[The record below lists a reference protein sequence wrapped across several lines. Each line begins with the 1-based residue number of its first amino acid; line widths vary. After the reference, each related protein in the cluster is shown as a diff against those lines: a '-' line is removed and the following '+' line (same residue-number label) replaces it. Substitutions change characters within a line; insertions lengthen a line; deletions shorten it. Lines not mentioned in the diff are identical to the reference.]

1 MQFRY
6 DESKF
11 TQMVLHVAARLRD
24 DRAGGASKLDT
35 VLFFADFAHVR
46 RHGQPI
52 SGVEYQKLPHGPA
65 PRYFTPVRLRLLA
78 RGDARLVT
86 EDFLGYE
93 QQRLVPLRAA
103 DLSVLDERE
112 RETLDSV
119 LDDLAGLT
127 STQLADLLQAEPGWS
142 RCKPG
147 ETIHYRFA
155 RTRSRRSGP
164 PARRGRA
171 SAAHAADVSI
181 PL

>member
-6 DESKF
+6 DENKF
-11 TQMVLHVAARLRD
+11 TQMVLHVASRLRD
-24 DRAGGASKLDT
+24 DRAGGSSKLDT
-35 VLFFADFAHVR
+35 VLFFADFTHVR
-46 RHGQPI
+46 RHGRPI

-93 QQRLVPLRAA
+93 QQRLVPLRTA

-112 RETLDSV
+112 RETLEQV
-119 LDDLAGLT
+119 IDDLASLT
-127 STQLADLLQAEPGWS
+127 STQLTDLLQAEPGWNLS
-142 RCKPG
+142 EPG
-147 ETIHYRFA
+147 ETIPYRFA

-164 PARRGRA
+164 PAGRGRA
-171 SAAHAADVSI
+171 SADHASDVSI